1 MSGQWRLI
9 NTAPQHVKN
18 VASIIDLRP
27 GDDRLRTFADLARWP
42 APRQASAYL
51 EWLAAARGCSIETA
65 QARVDDHRAM
75 LTAPIPAEPEPALL

>member
-27 GDDRLRTFADLARWP
+27 GDDRLRTFADLQDGRLRYFALWAGP
-42 APRQASAYL
+42 SAGDPITH
-51 EWLAAARGCSIETA
+51 WLDEP
-65 QARVDDHRAM
+65 
-75 LTAPIPAEPEPALL
+75 LPEPPQ